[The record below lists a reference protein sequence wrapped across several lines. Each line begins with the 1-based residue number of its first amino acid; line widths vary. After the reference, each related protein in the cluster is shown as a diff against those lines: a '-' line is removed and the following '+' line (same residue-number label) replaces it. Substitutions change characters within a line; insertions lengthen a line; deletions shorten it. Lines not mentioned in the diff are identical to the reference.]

1 MLSPLSMMRPR
12 NTEPQEGEN
21 REGLKKKKEKQTN
34 LPARLLLLVD
44 LHGII
49 KNNVHVLIKSLKK
62 KKKRRKEKTPE

>member
-1 MLSPLSMMRPR
+1 MMRPR

-21 REGLKKKKEKQTN
+21 REGLKKIEKKKEKQTN

-49 KNNVHVLIKSLKK
+49 KNNVHVLIKALK
-62 KKKRRKEKTPE
+62 KKKRRKEKKKPQEE